1 MTCIVVTS
9 FSSGNLWGGKMTLE
23 SVKKLLVGLGV
34 NDIAGAVQSELDAGT
49 NPQDILSTL
58 TEGMDEVGRLYE
70 KMEYYLTDLVLAG
83 ETMKE
88 AIKVLQPHLKS
99 GEKGEK
105 QAIIIAT
112 VKGDNHDIG
121 KNILASMLLSSGF
134 NIIDLGTNVDEKRI
148 IKAVKESGAKILA
161 LSSLLSMTAPEI
173 SVIDK
178 ALKDAGMRKKIKM
191 IVGGAPLNMELARK
205 LGADDYADD
214 AVAGV
219 RHIKQ
224 LMSSG

>member
-1 MTCIVVTS
+1 
-9 FSSGNLWGGKMTLE
+9 MTLE
-23 SVKKLLVGLGV
+23 SIRKTVVDLAV
-34 NDIAGAVQSELDAGT
+34 NDIANAIQSELDAGT
-49 NPQDILSTL
+49 EPKEILSAL
-58 TEGMDEVGRLYE
+58 TKGMDEVGRLYE

-88 AIKVLQPHLKS
+88 AVKVLQPYLKS
-99 GEKGEK
+99 GEKGDMET
-105 QAIIIAT
+105 ILIAT

-121 KNILASMLLSSGF
+121 KNILASMLLTSGF
-134 NIIDLGTNVDEKRI
+134 NIVDLGTNVDERRI
-148 IKAVKESGAKILA
+148 VKAVRETGARVIA

-173 SVIDK
+173 AVIDK
-178 ALKDAGMRKKIKM
+178 ALKDAGLRKKVKM
-191 IVGGAPLNMELARK
+191 IAGGAPLNPELAKK

-214 AVAGV
+214 AVTGV